1 MKAYWGCRTASS
13 YQDSP
18 TYEADREQ
26 AARVA
31 QCLKDNGW
39 ELASHSWGHLHLGV
53 ADDPRPD
60 LPLTRNGSG
69 LIRTNGAEVESLI
82 GPTDII
88 LYPYGNDIADWRPYH
103 QDNPRFAYLE
113 SKGFRYFCNVRCQQA
128 LLDADGDKLFRM
140 ARRNL
145 DGYRL

>member
-1 MKAYWGCRTASS
+1 M
-13 YQDSP
+13 
-18 TYEADREQ
+18 
-26 AARVA
+26 A

-53 ADDPRPD
+53 ADDPEAGFAIDEERFRAD
-60 LPLTRNGSG
+60 TDKWE
-69 LIRTNGAEVESLI
+69 AEVESLI

-113 SKGFRYFCNVRCQQA
+113 SKGFRYFCNV
-128 LLDADGDKLFRM
+128 DASKPYWTQMGQTISAWPEGTWTATGCMRISSSQI
-140 ARRNL
+140 RPRN
-145 DGYRL
+145 D